1 MTDRDDDVALRDRLG
16 PSSYGNGG
24 PAGSRTE
31 PLPAEPS
38 RYQLIAELSSDL
50 ITCARAH
57 DDVMVF
63 ASPAARTLLGR
74 SPTELLGVS
83 LAEFVHPEDAV
94 ALERARQEVLA
105 GAARVLVPYRVRH
118 ADGHLVWV
126 ESVLV
131 PRRDGAGALT
141 EVHCAT
147 RDVTARRQAQ
157 EDLKQLA
164 LCDPVTGL
172 PNRTLLTDRVRHA
185 LASLERRP
193 RRIGLLV
200 VDLDGFRAVNDR
212 HGHQA
217 GDEIL
222 VQVGQRL
229 AVLAR
234 PTDTVA
240 RLAGDEFVILAEDL
254 TRREDAETIAGRV
267 AEALRPPFAV
277 GVLVGEPVTVTASI
291 GATVTDRDS
300 AADVQ
305 EMFRQANLALYRARQ
320 TGRRIAVYD
329 GSVLAGAVRRMATE
343 RRIRTALTR
352 DRLRVHYQPVIDLRS
367 GRVAAAEALVRIE
380 DPDGALVE
388 PGEFLDV
395 AEHTGLVVDIDRWV
409 VREAVAEAARLGEE
423 VTGGAPIEVSVN
435 VSARSLPH
443 RFGESLA
450 DALADFAVPGRR
462 VGVEVAERFLL
473 GGSPAVSST
482 FERLGH
488 LDVGVGVNDFGVGYA
503 ALSYLHQLDL
513 SFVKIDKTVVHRLR
527 DGDRTGRAIVRAVI
541 DLAHDLGLRVVAE
554 GVETAE
560 QLALLRALDCDRAQ
574 GFLFARP
581 EPADRLRELL
591 RGRPRW

>member
-83 LAEFVHPEDAV
+83 LTEFVHPEDAV

-229 AVLAR
+229 AALAR

>member
-83 LAEFVHPEDAV
+83 LTEFVHPEDAV

-229 AVLAR
+229 AALAR

-277 GVLVGEPVTVTASI
+277 GVLAGEPVTVTASI

-352 DRLRVHYQPVIDLRS
+352 NRLRVHYQPVIDLRS